1 MQISGQTLGCREI
14 RWRLLLTAG
23 LCRHCWLSVQEEE
36 KERVRHF
43 WELQSCC
50 LFDGLVV
57 GLNIHRLDL
66 NWFARL
72 SIMQP
77 WLWNCLLPLH
87 ALSKG
92 IKRIKL
98 FRQYLWKH
106 IKDLSKPRRFD
117 CRSSFEDDTHA
128 QGLRRQ
134 TFRRNLYEPFYWEKG
149 WRLYRN
155 TSIIQSQVCHIRP
168 HAKIH
173 PRVLNQVG
181 GEMRPDTWEMVDR
194 LNNREEWGEKES
206 RSAWGP
212 RGLALRCR
220 ILTPHADWC
229 DRRIPSISKENLPIH
244 SSHVF
249 NMLWR
254 RMQLGYYGVGELFLG
269 FLVNSQL
276 TLTLLKWL

>member
-1 MQISGQTLGCREI
+1 MQISGQTLGCRKI

-23 LCRHCWLSVQEEE
+23 LCRHCWLSVQEE

-194 LNNREEWGEKES
+194 LNNREEWGEKREHIS
-206 RSAWGP
+206 MRATRSCSPLPNPHSTCWLMRSQDTFNIKREFADTFQPCVQYAVEENAAW
-212 RGLALRCR
+212 L
-220 ILTPHADWC
+220 
-229 DRRIPSISKENLPIH
+229 
-244 SSHVF
+244 
-249 NMLWR
+249 LWR
-254 RMQLGYYGVGELFLG
+254 WGTVLG
-269 FLVNSQL
+269 FSC
-276 TLTLLKWL
+276 